1 MCSDWGK
8 GHLKRNASKMG
19 QKAKKHSAMFLD
31 KLTDEAAI
39 EDMMS
44 PTGAKNTIIQEV
56 HGDGRNSPLSP
67 PRPSRSSLRN
77 RTGPVRGGETLNPL
91 ASAEPAPAH
100 TPQPSARAAMGP
112 HEPLHFTLRFSRQAP
127 LGLGLVEENFRDEAG
142 AEHRVVR
149 VAKVEPGG
157 YAASYASAGLC
168 EGVILEFIGGQDVD
182 TLTMRECHRML
193 TARPAELTFGRFA
206 PVPGARAP
214 PPAPPRPSAAA
225 LGVAPQLE
233 VESGMAATAA
243 APSTTL
249 ASRADFTARGVTEL

>member
-1 MCSDWGK
+1 
-8 GHLKRNASKMG
+8 MG

-56 HGDGRNSPLSP
+56 HGDGRKSPLSP
-67 PRPSRSSLRN
+67 PSRSSLRN
-77 RTGPVRGGETLNPL
+77 RAGSVRGGETLNPL
-91 ASAEPAPAH
+91 ASAEPAPAY

-193 TARPAELTFGRFA
+193 TTRPAELTFGRFS
-206 PVPGARAP
+206 PLPGARAP

-233 VESGMAATAA
+233 VESGLAAATA